1 MASEPTLRPM
11 RQKLS
16 DEELAARI
24 PDRSGEQQLR
34 YAMAIILL
42 KI

>member
-16 DEELAARI
+16 DEELAVLTNQK
-24 PDRSGEQQLR
+24 EQ
-34 YAMAIILL
+34 LL
-42 KI
+42 Q